1 MDSLRDV
8 ANEIMFSGQTA
19 TTFKRYLSNK
29 DGIGILKQIYPRLTD
44 EVDYLAKIQRNAES
58 GGTVGMFA
66 MRLMT
71 TAVAGIYGFGIAG
84 PMGSALVGGTGYII
98 VEKMLSSK
106 VFQRMAMKTFSKEP
120 TRNASQLLATA
131 RWFQKRFPKLS
142 PDEVNR
148 IGNIVFGG
156 SLWGYVLSESDN
168 LNGKIRG
175 GIKFA
180 GDTGQDVLNFLTQE
194 NTRQTTSEDLDQV
207 ARDLGVTNLPGYQDN
222 TFSEFQQNPSLY

>member
-1 MDSLRDV
+1 
-8 ANEIMFSGQTA
+8 
-19 TTFKRYLSNK
+19 
-29 DGIGILKQIYPRLTD
+29 
-44 EVDYLAKIQRNAES
+44 
-58 GGTVGMFA
+58 
-66 MRLMT
+66 
-71 TAVAGIYGFGIAG
+71 
-84 PMGSALVGGTGYII
+84 MGSALVGGTGYII